1 MRSLFWKVFL
11 ANLLT
16 SLVALATVSLL
27 LTTTFRNIYTNRASS
42 QLLDLAAT
50 MAREVLPYLGEPSPA
65 TEAALKGK
73 LHFMEDSTR
82 TLVCLVQRSSHAERV
97 YGRGSVADPSE
108 LTGPGAKRVAP
119 GNTAIVSATVAP
131 CGEDMMV
138 AQLNFLDAGRKQWSL
153 YVRARLSGI
162 VEETVWQLHRLL
174 LLAVVAAVGV
184 SLLAALVLSRRIAEP
199 LQGMR
204 GLVAEMAAGDFS
216 KRLEVKEPTEVVELA
231 QSFNSLADS
240 LQRTLG
246 ELQHEQA
253 RLRGIL
259 ASVSEGIIAVDPKG
273 RVTLVNPQAA
283 DLLKVSQQEAAG
295 AMVEELPLPGNV
307 VELFSRCLE
316 ANRLCGTEFEL
327 DRPRRRLTIELAPVR
342 TGEDEGWGAVAVV
355 RDITAERQLEQM
367 RRQFISDASHEIKTP
382 LTSIGGF
389 AAAIGDGTAGTPEER
404 TRSAALIVREVER
417 LTRLVN
423 ELLDLS
429 RIESGAVKLE
439 LAEVELPELI
449 GDAVE
454 AFSGQA
460 QEKEV
465 RITVDVPGDLPSVR
479 ADADRVYQILVNLL
493 SNALRFSPPAG
504 EIGIRAQ
511 ADSGYVRVR
520 VKDAGPGIP
529 ADQLGRIWERFHRAD
544 ASRARQDGGT
554 GLGLAIVRSIVEAHG
569 GKVSA
574 ESEVGSGS
582 TFSFTLP
589 VA

>member
-1 MRSLFWKVFL
+1 M
-11 ANLLT
+11 
-16 SLVALATVSLL
+16 
-27 LTTTFRNIYTNRASS
+27 AS
-42 QLLDLAAT
+42 
-50 MAREVLPYLGEPSPA
+50 EVMPYLGEQSPQ
-65 TEAALKGK
+65 TEAALKTR

-82 TLVCLVQRSSHAERV
+82 TLICLVPRSSNGQRI
-97 YGRGSVADPSE
+97 YGRGSPAHPGE

-138 AQLNFLDAGRKQWSL
+138 AQLDFLDRSRNEWSL

-174 LLAVVAAVGV
+174 LLAVVAAVGI
-184 SLLAALVLSRRIAEP
+184 SLLAAFGLSRRIAEP

-216 KRLEVKEPTEVVELA
+216 KRLEVSEPTEIVELA
-231 QSFNSLADS
+231 RSFNSLADN

-246 ELQHEQA
+246 ELQREQA

-259 ASVSEGIIAVDPKG
+259 ASVAEGIIAVDPEG

-283 DLLKVSQQEAAG
+283 DLLKVSQQQVAG
-295 AMVEELPLPGNV
+295 ATVGELPLPGNV
-307 VELFSRCLE
+307 IELFSRCLE
-316 ANRLCGTEFEL
+316 ANRPCGTEFEL
-327 DRPRRRLTIELAPVR
+327 ERPRRRLVIGLAPVR

-355 RDITAERQLEQM
+355 RDITAERQLDQM
-367 RRQFISDASHEIKTP
+367 RRQFIGDASHEIKTP

-389 AAAIGDGTAGTPEER
+389 AAAIADGTAGTPEER

-439 LAEVELPELI
+439 LAEVELSELI

-454 AFSGQA
+454 GFSGQA
-460 QEKEV
+460 QEKQV
-465 RITVDVPGDLPSVR
+465 RVSVDVPGGLPRVR
-479 ADADRVYQILVNLL
+479 ADADRVYQVVVNLL
-493 SNALRFSPPAG
+493 SNALRFSPPGG
-504 EIGIRAQ
+504 EIAIRAQ
-511 ADSGYVRVR
+511 ADNGYVRVG
-520 VKDAGPGIP
+520 VKDAGPGIA

-544 ASRARQDGGT
+544 VSRARQDGGT

-574 ESEVGSGS
+574 ESEPGSGA

>member
-11 ANLLT
+11 ATLLT

-27 LTTTFRNIYTNRASS
+27 LTTTFRKLYTNRAND
-42 QLLDLAAT
+42 QLLQLAAT
-50 MAREVLPYLGEPSPA
+50 MAREVTPYLAETSKA
-65 TEAALKGK
+65 QEAELRRR
-73 LHFMEDSTR
+73 LRFLEDSTH
-82 TLVCLVQRSSHAERV
+82 TYVCLLQRSNPAERI
-97 YGRGSVADPSE
+97 YGRGSPADPSE

-119 GNTAIVSATVAP
+119 GNTAIVSAAVAQ

-138 AQLNFLDAGRKQWSL
+138 AQLNFLDRHQNEWSL
-153 YVRARLSGI
+153 YVRARLSRI
-162 VEETVWQLHRLL
+162 VEETLWQLRRLL

-184 SLLAALVLSRRIAEP
+184 SLLAALGLSRRIAEP

-216 KRLEVKEPTEVVELA
+216 KRLDIKEPTEVVGLA

-240 LQRTLG
+240 LQQTLG
-246 ELQHEQA
+246 ELRREQA

-259 ASVSEGIIAVDPKG
+259 ASVAEGIIAVDVQG

-283 DLLKVSQQEAAG
+283 DLLKVDQAAVAG
-295 AMVEELPLPGNV
+295 VTVQELPIPADV
-307 VELFSRCLE
+307 IELFSRCLST
-316 ANRLCGTEFEL
+316 NRLCGSEFRLEN
-327 DRPRRRLTIELAPVR
+327 PRRILAMEVAPVR
-342 TGEDEGWGAVAVV
+342 TDTDEGWGAVAVV

-367 RRQFISDASHEIKTP
+367 RRQFISDASHEIRTP

-389 AAAIGDGTAGTPEER
+389 AAAIADGTAATPEER
-404 TRSAALIVREVER
+404 TRSAALIAKQVER

-429 RIESGAVKLE
+429 RIESGAVQLE
-439 LAEVELPELI
+439 LAEVELPDLI
-449 GDAVE
+449 ADAVE

-460 QEKEV
+460 QEKDV
-465 RITVDVPGDLPSVR
+465 RLTVDLPSDLPAVS
-479 ADADRVYQILVNLL
+479 ADADRIYQVLVNLL
-493 SNALRFSPPAG
+493 SNALRFNPPAG
-504 EIGIRAQ
+504 EVQITARTAG
-511 ADSGYVRVR
+511 GCVRVE
-520 VKDAGPGIP
+520 VKDSGPGIP
-529 ADQLGRIWERFHRAD
+529 ADQLPRIWERFHRAD
-544 ASRARQDGGT
+544 PSRARENGGT

-569 GKVSA
+569 GMVSA
-574 ESEVGSGS
+574 DSEVGSGS

>member
-16 SLVALATVSLL
+16 LLAALATVSIL
-27 LTTTFRNIYTNRASS
+27 LTATFRNLYMERASD
-42 QLLDLAAT
+42 QLLHLAAG
-50 MAREVLPYLGEPSPA
+50 MSRDLLPYLGDQAREKELSERLRLIETTTNTLICLSPA
-65 TEAALKGK
+65 KGFTGK
-73 LHFMEDSTR
+73 
-82 TLVCLVQRSSHAERV
+82 V
-97 YGRGSVADPSE
+97 YGRGTRVSPGE
-108 LTGPGAKRVAP
+108 MTGPGAKRVEP
-119 GNTAIVSATVAP
+119 RSTAVVSGAVAP
-131 CGEDMMV
+131 CGENMII
-138 AQLNFLDAGRKQWSL
+138 AQWNFPDGHGTQWSL
-153 YVRARLSGI
+153 YVRAGLSGI
-162 VEETVWQLHRLL
+162 VEDIVWQLRRLL
-174 LLAVVAAVGV
+174 LLAVIAAVGV
-184 SLLAALVLSRRIAEP
+184 SLLVALGLSRRIAEP

-216 KRLEVKEPTEVVELA
+216 KRLDVKEPTEVVELA
-231 QSFNSLADS
+231 QSFNSLADG

-259 ASVSEGIIAVDPKG
+259 ASVAEGIIAVDAKG

-283 DLLKVSQQEAAG
+283 DLLEVSQQEVAG
-295 AMVEELPLPGNV
+295 AMGGELPLPGNV
-307 VELFSRCLE
+307 IELFSRCLQ
-316 ANRLCGTEFEL
+316 ANRLCGSEFEL
-327 DRPRRRLTIELAPVR
+327 DNPRRRLAIELAPIR
-342 TGEDEGWGAVAVV
+342 TGDDEGWGAVAVV

-389 AAAIGDGTAGTPEER
+389 AAAIADGTAGTPEER

-439 LAEVELPELI
+439 LAAVELPELI

-465 RITVDVPGDLPSVR
+465 RITVEVPSDLPSVR

-504 EIGIRAQ
+504 EIGIRAR
-511 ADSGYVRVR
+511 ADNGYVRVG
-520 VKDAGPGIP
+520 VKDSGPGIP
-529 ADQLGRIWERFHRAD
+529 GDQLGRIWERFHRAD

>member
-27 LTTTFRNIYTNRASS
+27 LTTTFRNIYTNRASN
-42 QLLDLAAT
+42 QLLDLAAIV
-50 MAREVLPYLGEPSPA
+50 ARQALPYLGEPSPA
-65 TEAALKGK
+65 KEAALRSK
-73 LHFMEDSTR
+73 LRFMEDSSR
-82 TLVCLVQRSSHAERV
+82 TLVCLVQRSSHAERL
-97 YGRGSVADPSE
+97 YGRGSPADPSE

-138 AQLNFLDAGRKQWSL
+138 AQLNFLDRSQNQWSL

-174 LLAVVAAVGV
+174 LLAVVAAVGI
-184 SLLAALVLSRRIAEP
+184 SLLAAVVLSRRIAEP

-216 KRLEVKEPTEVVELA
+216 KRLEVSEPTEIVELA

-259 ASVSEGIIAVDPKG
+259 ASVAEGIIAVGPTG

-283 DLLKVSQQEAAG
+283 DLLKVRQPEVPG
-295 AMVEELPLPGNV
+295 AMVSELPLPGNV
-307 VELFSRCLE
+307 IELFSRCLE
-316 ANRLCGTEFEL
+316 ANRICGAEFEL
-327 DRPRRRLTIELAPVR
+327 DRPRRRLAIELAPVR
-342 TGEDEGWGAVAVV
+342 NADDEGWGAVAVV

-389 AAAIGDGTAGTPEER
+389 ATAIADGTAATPQER

-429 RIESGAVKLE
+429 RIESGAVKLD
-439 LAEVELPELI
+439 LSEVELRELI

-454 AFSGQA
+454 AFGGQA
-460 QEKEV
+460 QEKDV
-465 RITVDVPGDLPSVR
+465 RMLVDVPANLPPVR
-479 ADADRVYQILVNLL
+479 ADADRVYQIMVNLL
-493 SNALRFSPPAG
+493 SNALRFSPRG
-504 EIGIRAQ
+504 SEIGIRAQ
-511 ADSGYVRVR
+511 RQDGQVRVG
-520 VKDAGPGIP
+520 VKDSGPGIP
-529 ADQLGRIWERFHRAD
+529 AEQLGRIWERFHRAD